1 MPGADGA
8 QQVMGLGQ
16 FLPLILM
23 VVAAYF
29 LIIAPQRK
37 RDKKTKEM
45 IAGIEKGSEIVTI
58 GGIEGKVTS
67 VKDDAVTIETGM
79 DRTKLSFKKWAIKEV
94 TQKEEA

>member
-1 MPGADGA
+1 MPETQA
-8 QQVMGLGQ
+8 MGLES

-37 RDKKTKEM
+37 KDKKTKEM
-45 IAGIEKGSEIVTI
+45 IASIEKGSDIITI
-58 GGIEGKVTS
+58 GGIEGKVIQ

-79 DRTKLSFKKWAIKEV
+79 DRTKLTFKKWAIREAL
-94 TQKEEA
+94 QKEEA